1 MMKAL
6 IEAARGAD
14 HACRAMPSTWTNML
28 VVAIASR
35 ALFDLHES
43 DRVFREEGL
52 DAYRAH
58 QIERE
63 DEPLA
68 PGTACS
74 VCMFGMAIALP
85 GGTAQAPTAGLAVIA
100 SVAPFRCLGSVVE
113 LFVDLAKPQR
123 RHPVLLPV
131 GTRAFPIR
139 RSASPKVHRSAPGK
153 LVSSKVRSS

>member
-1 MMKAL
+1 MKAL

-14 HACRAMPSTWTNML
+14 NVCRAMPFNLDDML
-28 VVAIASR
+28 VVAITSR
-35 ALFDLHES
+35 ALFDQHES

-58 QIERE
+58 QLERE
-63 DEPLA
+63 DEPLD

-74 VCMFGMAIALP
+74 ACMIGMAIAVP
-85 GGTAQAPTAGLAVIA
+85 GGTAQAPTAGGAVIA
-100 SVAPFRCLGSVVE
+100 SVAPFRRLGSVVE

-131 GTRAFPIR
+131 PVV
-139 RSASPKVHRSAPGK
+139 AS
-153 LVSSKVRSS
+153 RSSRRRAG